1 MLYLNQLDY
10 RDVPYHHNVANG
22 GVPEKRRWIS
32 TSGCGIC
39 SACMIVE
46 HLTARTL
53 PLEEC
58 IKLSERSGAN
68 REVGTRMRL
77 LGPLLAE
84 LYDLE
89 YAATNDVD
97 LLIAHLQKGGEAAIN
112 VGGDHDDHIGLFSH
126 VGHYIVAVSCDGEEF
141 CILDPSYKV
150 GKFEEEGRKGKVR
163 VKYPF
168 AYCAIED
175 LVADV
180 QNRETPF
187 YLFKRK
193 TGK

>member
-10 RDVPYHHNVANG
+10 RNVPYYHNMAHG
-22 GVPEKRRWIS
+22 GVPENRRWIS

-58 IKLSERSGAN
+58 IKLSERSEAN
-68 REVGTRMRL
+68 REIGTRMHL
-77 LGPLLAE
+77 LGPLVAE
-84 LYDLE
+84 LYHLE
-89 YAATNDVD
+89 YSTTKDVNE
-97 LLIAHLQKGGEAAIN
+97 LLEHLRNGGEAIVN
-112 VGGDHDDHIGLFSH
+112 VGGDHDDYIGLFSKG
-126 VGHYIVAVSCDGEEF
+126 GHYIVAVSYDGEEV

-150 GKFEEEGRKGKVR
+150 GKYEEEGRQGKVR
-163 VKYPF
+163 VSYPF
-168 AYCAIED
+168 AYCSPENLD
-175 LVADV
+175 ADV
-180 QNRETPF
+180 KNKEIPY

-193 TGK
+193 K

>member
-53 PLEEC
+53 SLEEC

-68 REVGTRMRL
+68 REIGTRMRQ
-77 LGPLLAE
+77 LGPFIAE
-84 LYDLE
+84 LYDLD
-89 YAATNDVD
+89 YSTTNDINV
-97 LLIAHLQKGGEAAIN
+97 LLEHLRNGGEAAVN

-126 VGHYIVAVSCDGEEF
+126 VGHYVVAVSYDGEHV

-150 GKFEEEGRKGKVR
+150 GKYEEEGRKGKVL
-163 VKYPF
+163 VNYPF
-168 AYCAIED
+168 AYCSAED
-175 LVADV
+175 LDADV
-180 QNRETPF
+180 KNREVPY

-193 TGK
+193 K

>member
-58 IKLSERSGAN
+58 VKLSERSGAN
-68 REVGTRMRL
+68 KEIGTRMKL
-77 LGPLLAE
+77 LGPFIAE

-89 YAATNDVD
+89 YSTTKDPKE
-97 LLIAHLQKGGEAAIN
+97 LIAHLQAGGEAAVN

-126 VGHYIVAVSCDGEEF
+126 GGHYIVAVAYDGEKV

-150 GKFEEEGRKGKVR
+150 GKYEEEGRKGKVH
-163 VKYPF
+163 VNYPF
-168 AYCAIED
+168 AYCSIED
-175 LVADV
+175 LDADV
-180 QNRETPF
+180 QNREIPY